1 MIHFSS
7 SLIFTNSLFKKF
19 CLSFQCNHFH
29 EVKWIFFRD
38 FRNLII
44 PFEYGIH
51 GPWTACDGVVS
62 ETLLVSTI
70 LIVHFRLE
78 NDQHKLDI
86 LTREFTIHSNE
97 SLQGYS
103 NRNGPT
109 KMGKSMKTGKV
120 SGSLDGK
127 TFLTGKASIDNSC
140 LIFTASLMILMTRS
154 FYLITINQRAL
165 IPHFVIDLQGLRWSS
180 RAAICC
186 FEPLEDEFANGKS
199 QFTEFL

>member
-1 MIHFSS
+1 MCCINFMH
-7 SLIFTNSLFKKF
+7 IRHIKI
-19 CLSFQCNHFH
+19 
-29 EVKWIFFRD
+29 VKNPKFFRKNFSRINWGMNIFKTGCLFHRILTWEE
-38 FRNLII
+38 FRVIL
-44 PFEYGIH
+44 GIFRFIS
-51 GPWTACDGVVS
+51 VVS

-186 FEPLEDEFANGKS
+186 FEPLEDEFANGS
-199 QFTEFL
+199 G